1 MIKVALAG
9 GKCARTR
16 GDRRGFTLIELLT
29 TMVVISILAAIALPR
44 LRGAILKAEAAD
56 VVGNLN
62 AVKVALLLYQSDQ
75 NAWPRDAGRGQVPT
89 GLEDYLP
96 GGFSFQEDGYV
107 LDYDNQSANQRAP
120 FKIGLTFIAQN
131 NELGLVVMRLMGS
144 SIYSDGNTKFTWVI
158 DG

>member
-1 MIKVALAG
+1 MIKVAMAG
-9 GKCARTR
+9 GRCARRR
-16 GDRRGFTLIELLT
+16 GDRGGFTLIELLT

-44 LRGAILKAEAAD
+44 LRGAVLKAEAAD

-62 AVKVALLLYQSDQ
+62 AVKVALINYQSDQ
-75 NAWPRDAGRGQVPT
+75 NTWPRDAGRGQIPR

-96 GGFSFQEDGYV
+96 GGFSFRKDGYL
-107 LDYDNQSANQRAP
+107 LDYDNRSNKRRAP

-131 NELGLVVMRLMGS
+131 KELGLAVMKLMGS
-144 SIYSDGNTKFTWVI
+144 SVYSNGKTKFTWVI